1 MILGFTIFLLT
12 EKIIFLIV
20 FVTIGMTLGMTIG
33 QQKENGS
40 TLK

>member
-20 FVTIGMTLGMTIG
+20 FITIGITLGMAIG
-33 QQKENGS
+33 QQKENES
-40 TLK
+40 PLK